1 VRQQTIH
8 HRIYGDIPLVE
19 RRSVY
24 KGKELVWTEPDRTYQ
39 PPMPNGAVR
48 GNPLAQHYCH
58 DFPKYFYLDEPRT
71 CVQCGRSFVF
81 YAKEQRFWYEVLH
94 FNFGSTAI
102 RCLDCRKRHR
112 TEHSLR
118 EQIGTVLKGL
128 ETRRDDPDLCLDL
141 ARATVQYREMTGE
154 GNLDRAIAAA
164 RKAGSQWRDAAE
176 PLYWEGKAQYLA
188 GRMTKAQQCF
198 EQFLGKA
205 PSGRRISELVRDAKN
220 LLTATGRGTAP
231 APSGTRSRRGSSR

>member
-1 VRQQTIH
+1 MKQKQETIH
-8 HRIYGDIPLVE
+8 HRLYGEIPLVE
-19 RRSVY
+19 RRSEYNGKVY
-24 KGKELVWTEPDRTYQ
+24 VRMTPDLTYQ
-39 PPMPNGAVR
+39 PPMPKGAVR
-48 GNPLAQHYCH
+48 GNPLAQHFCC
-58 DFPKYFYLDEPRT
+58 DFPKYFYLDEQRT

-102 RCLDCRKRHR
+102 RCLDCRKRQR

-118 EQIGTVLKGL
+118 EQIATVLKGL

-164 RKAGSQWRDAAE
+164 RKASSQWRGAAE

-188 GRMTKAQQCF
+188 GREAKARECF
-198 EQFLGKA
+198 AQFLAKA
-205 PSGRRISELVRDAKN
+205 PSGRRMSELARDARS
-220 LLTATGRGTAP
+220 LLR
-231 APSGTRSRRGSSR
+231 